1 MKTLISM
8 KRFAMIASAG
18 LCIATSAYAA
28 VTPVTVKEAVNM
40 SWRSVT
46 LLNQVTGANES
57 IPMWTFSSTTGSR
70 SGSYSWG
77 GTRDDGAPFP
87 GPVLVFREA
96 DMVEYTF
103 NDTCPCEW
111 SRPSSH
117 PYAGH
122 TVHLH
127 GLDVNT
133 LDDGV
138 SDTSFSI
145 LPGQSYTYKMATR
158 DAGSFIYHC
167 HIHTVLHQQ
176 MGMYGGIIVMPAD
189 GDHQNRPFSPKND
202 AELPLVPT
210 FSRQYMWV
218 IAEVDKT
225 WHDKANRGDFGDST
239 EFAYFT
245 QYNPQH
251 FFIGNYYI
259 DTSTLNTAGG
269 VTPGRGVVKI
279 PKHGLAGK
287 AGDTLLIRLGN
298 LGYWNK
304 RVSLGGLKFDVV
316 STDGKPLRNASGA
329 LDPKKDQTSV
339 EAGPGERYDLLVKLP
354 TTAGAYTAKIEFL
367 EPYNKVVGAGGK
379 AIVNQ
384 TINVCTNA
392 PASANAC

>member
-1 MKTLISM
+1 MNTPMIIKRLILTV
-8 KRFAMIASAG
+8 AIG
-18 LCIATSAYAA
+18 LLSTSAIAA

-46 LLNQVTGANES
+46 LLNQVTGVNES

-77 GTRDDGAPFP
+77 GTRDDSAPFP
-87 GPVLVFREA
+87 GPVLVFRES

-138 SDTSFSI
+138 HDTSFSI

-189 GDHQNRPFSPKND
+189 SNNQNMPFSPQPGD
-202 AELPLVPT
+202 VVPT

-218 IAEVDKT
+218 IAEVDKA
-225 WHDKANRGDFGDST
+225 WHDKANRGDFGDSA

-259 DTSTLNTAGG
+259 DTSTLNTVGG
-269 VTPGRGVVKI
+269 ATPGRGVVKT
-279 PKHGLAGK
+279 PKPGLSGK

-304 RVSLGGLKFDVV
+304 RVSLGGLTFDVV
-316 STDGKPLRNASGA
+316 SSDGKALRNTSGA

-354 TTAGAYTAKIEFL
+354 TTAGTYTAKIEFL

-392 PASANAC
+392 PTSANAC